1 MIRTAYENETEARL
15 RAFAG
20 AFGISFLVLIIL
32 FLVTLSQSI
41 PQPPPIQ
48 FVEVN
53 FGTDAVG
60 SGRIQTYNKP
70 SDSKRAVDVKKAE
83 DKPNPKLAT
92 TNRVEKTPPRPAPVP
107 QVEETKVKVSKTVS
121 EKPIIASRTES
132 PVTVP
137 ERADPKKAETPK
149 PSVSTDR
156 PAPPRAEPES
166 RTSVKKVETVDP
178 NALYKRSSGSGGSNG
193 TVGRAAGTGG
203 NNNGD
208 DKSGVGD
215 KGNPDGKIDAKE
227 YYGKPGGSST
237 GVAFNVAGWS
247 IGNKSIDKDASDE
260 SGKIVFRIKVD
271 QTGNIVAVNVVETQ
285 VSPSITDYYKRQI
298 SRLRPQPKSSV
309 VPEISTGTVTINVR
323 SR

>member
-1 MIRTAYENETEARL
+1 MTHTAYENEPQARTL
-15 RAFAG
+15 AIAG
-20 AFGISFLVLIIL
+20 ASGISILVLVLL
-32 FLVTLSQSI
+32 FLITLNNSI

-53 FGTDAVG
+53 FGTENVG
-60 SGRIQTYNKP
+60 SGNIQTYNKP

-83 DKPNPKLAT
+83 DKPNPKITT
-92 TNRVEKTPPRPAPVP
+92 TNRVEKTPVKPVP
-107 QVEETKVKVSKTVS
+107 KVEETKVSKTIA

-132 PVTVP
+132 PVSVA
-137 ERADPKKAETPK
+137 EPKKAEPK
-149 PSVSTDR
+149 KTEATKPVE
-156 PAPPRAEPES
+156 APPRAEPI
-166 RTSVKKVETVDP
+166 KKAETVDP
-178 NALYKRSSGSGGSNG
+178 NALYKRSSGGGGSNG
-193 TVGRAAGTGG
+193 TVGRASGTGG

-247 IGNKSIDKDASDE
+247 IGNKSIDKDASEE

-271 QTGNIVAVNVVETQ
+271 QSGSIVSINVVETQ
-285 VSPSITDYYKRQI
+285 VSPSITDFYKRQI

-309 VPEISTGTVTINVR
+309 VPEISTGTVVINVR

>member
-1 MIRTAYENETEARL
+1 MTRTAYENEPEARTL
-15 RAFAG
+15 AIAG
-20 AFGISFLVLIIL
+20 ATGISILVLIIL
-32 FLVTLSQSI
+32 FLVTLSNSV

-53 FGTDAVG
+53 FGTDNVG

-70 SDSKRAVDVKKAE
+70 SDSKNAVDVKKAE
-83 DKPNPKLAT
+83 DKPNPKITT
-92 TNRVEKTPPRPAPVP
+92 TNRVEKTPVRAVP
-107 QVEETKVKVSKTVS
+107 KVEETKVSKIIA
-121 EKPIIASRTES
+121 EKPIIASRMES
-132 PVTVP
+132 PVSVP
-137 ERADPKKAETPK
+137 EKAEPKKAEAPK
-149 PSVSTDR
+149 PS
-156 PAPPRAEPES
+156 PAPPRAEP
-166 RTSVKKVETVDP
+166 VKKVETVDP
-178 NALYKRSSGSGGSNG
+178 NALYKRSSGGGGSNG
-193 TVGRAAGTGG
+193 TVGRASGTGG

-208 DKSGVGD
+208 DRSGVGD

-260 SGKIVFRIKVD
+260 SGKIVFKIKVD
-271 QTGNIVAVNVVETQ
+271 QSGSIVSVNVVETQ
-285 VSPSITDYYKRQI
+285 VSPSITDFYKRQI

-309 VPEISTGTVTINVR
+309 VPEISTGTVVINVR

>member
-1 MIRTAYENETEARL
+1 MTRTAYENETQARTM
-15 RAFAG
+15 AFAG
-20 AFGISFLVLIIL
+20 ASAISLLVLIIL
-32 FLVTLSQSI
+32 FLITLSNSI
-41 PQPPPIQ
+41 PQPPPIE

-53 FGTDAVG
+53 FGTENVG
-60 SGRIQTYNKP
+60 SGNIQTYNKP

-83 DKPNPKLAT
+83 DKPNPKVTT
-92 TNRVEKTPPRPAPVP
+92 TNRVEKTPVRPVP
-107 QVEETKVKVSKTVS
+107 RVEETKVSKTIA

-132 PVTVP
+132 PVSVP
-137 ERADPKKAETPK
+137 ERKAEPKKTEASK
-149 PSVSTDR
+149 PVE
-156 PAPPRAEPES
+156 APPRAEP
-166 RTSVKKVETVDP
+166 VKKVETVDP
-178 NALYKRSSGSGGSNG
+178 NALYKRSSGGGGSNG
-193 TVGRAAGTGG
+193 TVGRESGTGG

-271 QTGNIVAVNVVETQ
+271 QSGSIVAVNVIETQ
-285 VSPSITDYYKRQI
+285 VGPSVTDFYRRQI

-309 VPEISTGTVTINVR
+309 VPEISTGTVVINVR

>member
-1 MIRTAYENETEARL
+1 MTRTAYENETQARTM
-15 RAFAG
+15 AFAG
-20 AFGISFLVLIIL
+20 ASGISLLVLIIL
-32 FLVTLSQSI
+32 FVITLSNSI
-41 PQPPPIQ
+41 PQPPPIE

-53 FGTDAVG
+53 FGTDNVG
-60 SGRIQTYNKP
+60 SGKIQTYNKP
-70 SDSKRAVDVKKAE
+70 SDSKKVLDVKKAE
-83 DKPNPKLAT
+83 DRPNPKVMT
-92 TNRVEKTPPRPAPVP
+92 TNRVEKSPVRPVP
-107 QVEETKVKVSKTVS
+107 KVQETKVSKTIA

-132 PVTVP
+132 PVSVP
-137 ERADPKKAETPK
+137 ERKAEPKKTETSK
-149 PSVSTDR
+149 PVE
-156 PAPPRAEPES
+156 APPRGEAEG

-178 NALYKRSSGSGGSNG
+178 NALYKRSSGGGGANG
-193 TVGRAAGTGG
+193 TVGRESGTGA

-227 YYGKPGGSST
+227 YYGKPGGT

-271 QTGNIVAVNVVETQ
+271 QSGSIVAVNVVETQ
-285 VSPSITDYYKRQI
+285 VGPSVTDFYRRQI

-309 VPEISTGTVTINVR
+309 VPEISTGTVVINVR
-323 SR
+323 SH

>member
-1 MIRTAYENETEARL
+1 MTRTAYENETEARTL
-15 RAFAG
+15 AFAG
-20 AFGISFLVLIIL
+20 ASALSLLVLIIL
-32 FLVTLSQSI
+32 FLVTISSSI

-53 FGTDAVG
+53 FGLDKVG
-60 SGRIQTYNKP
+60 SGNIQTYNKP
-70 SDSKRAVDVKKAE
+70 NESKRAVDVKKAE
-83 DKPNPKLAT
+83 DKPRPKITT
-92 TNRVEKTPPRPAPVP
+92 TNRVEKTPVKPIPK
-107 QVEETKVKVSKTVS
+107 VEDTKVSKTIA
-121 EKPIIASRTES
+121 EKPLIASRVES
-132 PVTVP
+132 PVSVA
-137 ERADPKKAETPK
+137 ERKAEPKKADAPK
-149 PSVSTDR
+149 PTV
-156 PAPPRAEPES
+156 APPEE
-166 RTSVKKVETVDP
+166 RTPVKKVETVDP

-227 YYGKPGGSST
+227 YLGKPGGSNT

-247 IGNKSIDKDASDE
+247 IGNKSLDKDASDE

-271 QTGNIVAVNVVETQ
+271 QSGSIVAVNVIETQ
-285 VSPSITDYYKRQI
+285 VGPSVTDFYKRQI

>member
-1 MIRTAYENETEARL
+1 MTRTAYENESEARL

-20 AFGISFLVLIIL
+20 AFGISLFVLIVL

-41 PQPPPIQ
+41 PQRPPIE

-60 SGRIQTYNKP
+60 SGKIQTYNKP
-70 SDSKRAVDVKKAE
+70 SDSKNAVDVKKAE
-83 DKPNPKLAT
+83 DRPNPKVTT
-92 TNRVEKTPPRPAPVP
+92 TNRVEKTPARPVP
-107 QVEETKVKVSKTVS
+107 KVEETKVSKTIA
-121 EKPIIASRTES
+121 EKPIIASRAES
-132 PVTVP
+132 PVSVP
-137 ERADPKKAETPK
+137 EKAEPKKTEAPK
-149 PSVSTDR
+149 PS
-156 PAPPRAEPES
+156 PAPPKAEP
-166 RTSVKKVETVDP
+166 VKKVETVDP
-178 NALYKRSSGSGGSNG
+178 NALYKRSSGGGGSNG

-247 IGNKSIDKDASDE
+247 IGNRSIDKDASDE

-271 QTGNIVAVNVVETQ
+271 QSGSIVAVNVVETQ

-309 VPEISTGTVTINVR
+309 VPEISTGTVTINVQ

>member
-1 MIRTAYENETEARL
+1 MTRPAYENETQARV

-20 AFGISFLVLIIL
+20 AFGISLFVLIVL

-41 PQPPPIQ
+41 PQPPPIK

-60 SGRIQTYNKP
+60 SGKIQTYNKP
-70 SDSKRAVDVKKAE
+70 SDSKNAVDVKKAE
-83 DKPNPKLAT
+83 DRPNPKVTT
-92 TNRVEKTPPRPAPVP
+92 TNRVEKTPVRPVP
-107 QVEETKVKVSKTVS
+107 KVEEIKVSKTIA
-121 EKPIIASRTES
+121 EKPMIASRAES
-132 PVTVP
+132 PVNVP
-137 ERADPKKAETPK
+137 EKAEPKKTEAPK
-149 PSVSTDR
+149 PSVTTDR
-156 PAPPRAEPES
+156 PAPPRAEP
-166 RTSVKKVETVDP
+166 VKKVETVDP
-178 NALYKRSSGSGGSNG
+178 NALYKRSSGGGGSNG

-271 QTGNIVAVNVVETQ
+271 QSGSIVAVNVVETQ

>member
-1 MIRTAYENETEARL
+1 MTRTAYENEPEARTL
-15 RAFAG
+15 AIAG
-20 AFGISFLVLIIL
+20 ASGISILVLILL
-32 FLVTLSQSI
+32 FLITLNNSI

-53 FGTDAVG
+53 FGTDNVG
-60 SGRIQTYNKP
+60 SGNIQTYNKP

-83 DKPNPKLAT
+83 DKPNPKITT
-92 TNRVEKTPPRPAPVP
+92 TNRVEKTPVRPVP
-107 QVEETKVKVSKTVS
+107 KVEETKVSKTIA

-132 PVTVP
+132 PVSVP
-137 ERADPKKAETPK
+137 EKAEPKKAEAPK
-149 PSVSTDR
+149 PS
-156 PAPPRAEPES
+156 PAPPRAEP
-166 RTSVKKVETVDP
+166 VKKVEPVDP
-178 NALYKRSSGSGGSNG
+178 NALYKRSSGGGGSNG
-193 TVGRAAGTGG
+193 TVGRESGTGG

-271 QTGNIVAVNVVETQ
+271 QSGSIVSINVVETQ
-285 VSPSITDYYKRQI
+285 VSPSITDFYKRQI

-309 VPEISTGTVTINVR
+309 VPEISTGTVVINVR

>member
-1 MIRTAYENETEARL
+1 MTRTAYENETEARTL
-15 RAFAG
+15 AFVGAFAITLLL
-20 AFGISFLVLIIL
+20 FIVL
-32 FLVTLSQSI
+32 FLITISGSI

-53 FGTDAVG
+53 FGTDNMG
-60 SGRIQTYNKP
+60 SGSIQTYNKP
-70 SDSKRAVDVKKAE
+70 SDSKNAVDVKKAE
-83 DKPNPKLAT
+83 DKPNPKVTT
-92 TNRVEKTPPRPAPVP
+92 TNRVEKTPVRPVP
-107 QVEETKVKVSKTVS
+107 RVEETKVTKTVA
-121 EKPIIASRTES
+121 EKPVIASRVES
-132 PVTVP
+132 PVSVP
-137 ERADPKKAETPK
+137 EKKVEPKRTEAPK
-149 PSVSTDR
+149 PT
-156 PAPPRAEPES
+156 PAPPRTEPAP
-166 RTSVKKVETVDP
+166 KKVETVDP
-178 NALYKRSSGSGGSNG
+178 NALYKRSSGGGGSNG
-193 TVGRAAGTGG
+193 TVGRASGTGG

-247 IGNKSIDKDASDE
+247 IGSKAIDKDPSDE
-260 SGKIVFRIKVD
+260 SGKIVFKIKVD
-271 QTGNIVAVNVVETQ
+271 QSGSIVAVNVVETQ
-285 VSPSITDYYKRQI
+285 VSPSVTDYYRRQI

>member
-1 MIRTAYENETEARL
+1 MTRPAYENETEARL

-20 AFGISFLVLIIL
+20 AFGISLFVLIVL

-41 PQPPPIQ
+41 PQPPPIK

-60 SGRIQTYNKP
+60 SGKIQTYNKP
-70 SDSKRAVDVKKAE
+70 SDSKNAVDVKKAE
-83 DKPNPKLAT
+83 DRPNPKVTT
-92 TNRVEKTPPRPAPVP
+92 TNRVEKTPVRPVP
-107 QVEETKVKVSKTVS
+107 KVEETKVSKTIA
-121 EKPIIASRTES
+121 EKPIIASRAES
-132 PVTVP
+132 PVSVP
-137 ERADPKKAETPK
+137 DGPSPRKAEPKKAEAPK
-149 PSVSTDR
+149 PS
-156 PAPPRAEPES
+156 PAPPRAEPEG
-166 RTSVKKVETVDP
+166 RTPVKKVETVDP
-178 NALYKRSSGSGGSNG
+178 NALYKRSSGGGGSNG

-271 QTGNIVAVNVVETQ
+271 QSGSIVAVNVVETQ

>member
-1 MIRTAYENETEARL
+1 MTRTAYENEPEARTL
-15 RAFAG
+15 AFAG
-20 AFGISFLVLIIL
+20 ASAISILVLIIL
-32 FLVTLSQSI
+32 FLVTLSQTI

-53 FGTDAVG
+53 FGTDNVG
-60 SGRIQTYNKP
+60 SGKIQTYNKP
-70 SDSKRAVDVKKAE
+70 NESKRAVDVKKAE
-83 DKPNPKLAT
+83 DKPNPKVTT
-92 TNRVEKTPPRPAPVP
+92 TNRVEKTPVRPIPK
-107 QVEETKVKVSKTVS
+107 VEETKVSKTIA
-121 EKPIIASRTES
+121 EKPIIASRVES
-132 PVTVP
+132 PVSVP
-137 ERADPKKAETPK
+137 ERKAEPKKTESSK
-149 PSVSTDR
+149 PVE
-156 PAPPRAEPES
+156 APPRPEP
-166 RTSVKKVETVDP
+166 VKKVETVDP
-178 NALYKRSSGSGGSNG
+178 NALYKRSSGGGGSNG
-193 TVGRAAGTGG
+193 TVGKAAGTGG

-215 KGNPDGKIDAKE
+215 KGNPEGKVEAKE

-271 QTGNIVAVNVVETQ
+271 QSGSIVAVNVIETQ
-285 VSPSITDYYKRQI
+285 VGPSVTDFYKRQI

-309 VPEISTGTVTINVR
+309 VPEISTGTVVINVR

>member
-1 MIRTAYENETEARL
+1 MTRTAYENETEARTL
-15 RAFAG
+15 AIAG
-20 AFGISFLVLIIL
+20 ASGISILVLMLL
-32 FLVTLSQSI
+32 FLITLNNSI
-41 PQPPPIQ
+41 PQPPPIE

-53 FGTDAVG
+53 FGLDNVG
-60 SGRIQTYNKP
+60 SGKIQTYNKP
-70 SDSKRAVDVKKAE
+70 SDSKRAIDVKKAE
-83 DKPNPKLAT
+83 DKPNPKVTT
-92 TNRVEKTPPRPAPVP
+92 TNRVEKTPVRPIPK
-107 QVEETKVKVSKTVS
+107 VEETKVKVSKTIA

-132 PVTVP
+132 PVSVP
-137 ERADPKKAETPK
+137 EPRKSEPKKAETPK
-149 PSVSTDR
+149 PVE
-156 PAPPRAEPES
+156 APPRAEPPP
-166 RTSVKKVETVDP
+166 VKKAEPVDP
-178 NALYKRSSGSGGSNG
+178 NALYKRSSGGGGSNG
-193 TVGRAAGTGG
+193 TVGRESGTGG

-208 DKSGVGD
+208 NKSGVGD
-215 KGNPDGKIDAKE
+215 KGNPDGKVDAKE

-247 IGNKSIDKDASDE
+247 IGNKSIEKDASEE

-271 QTGNIVAVNVVETQ
+271 QSGSIVAVNVIETQ